1 MHVEEEELEQRA
13 AHFWWQRERVEVE
26 AASLFSALAPG
37 IAAAGHAELA
47 ALSNEA
53 HEDELRHA
61 DLCRSLVDALR
72 GDHEIAMVSRE
83 LKGESQALLG
93 PRHLSAEQ
101 RTLFA
106 AVALGCV
113 TETLSVAL
121 LIEIEKRAQHELVQQ
136 TAHEILR
143 DEIRHS
149 RLGWAYLE
157 YASSLGSV
165 SWLGVHIDE
174 MIRAALNDEAP
185 AESALG
191 MEGSL
196 EAYGV
201 LGRGLAREVC
211 QTAIAQIV
219 VPGLA
224 RAGLQ

>member
-1 MHVEEEELEQRA
+1 MHVDEEELKQQA

-26 AASLFSALAPG
+26 AASLFGVLAPH

-61 DLCRSLVDALR
+61 GLCRCLVDALR
-72 GDHEIAMVSRE
+72 GAHEFAAVPRE
-83 LKGESQALLG
+83 LEGAPHALLG

-101 RTLFA
+101 RTLFT

-121 LIEIEKRAQHELVQQ
+121 LIEIEKRAQHALVQQ
-136 TAHEILR
+136 TAHDILR

-157 YASSLGSV
+157 HASSLESV
-165 SWLGVHIDE
+165 SWLGAHIED
-174 MIRAALNDEAP
+174 MIRVALNDEVP
-185 AESALG
+185 PESGA
-191 MEGSL
+191 EGSL

-201 LGRGLAREVC
+201 LGRGLARELC
-211 QTAIAQIV
+211 QTAITQIV

-224 RAGLQ
+224 RAGL